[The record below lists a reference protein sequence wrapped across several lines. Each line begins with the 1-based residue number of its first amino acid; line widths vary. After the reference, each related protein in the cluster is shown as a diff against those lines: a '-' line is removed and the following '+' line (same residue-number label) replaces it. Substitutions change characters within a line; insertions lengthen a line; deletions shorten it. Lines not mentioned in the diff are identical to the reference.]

1 MRYLRETYLSDRFF
15 LVMGWI
21 ILCFALAFALEWMMW
36 LAWMSMAT
44 LGLICCAE
52 LIWLFRHPAPVTADR
67 SMANLFSLS
76 DQNPVQLTLKNETN
90 RQLRLRV
97 IDELP
102 MQFQERSF
110 EMGQN
115 MEAGATETLKY
126 QLRPLRRGSYEF
138 GNIHLFLSTRFKLIE
153 RRQTVQATRSV
164 KVYPSIM
171 QMEAFELMVFSAD
184 RQQVGIKRIRKLGHG
199 YEFSDI
205 RKYVIG
211 DDPRSINWKASS
223 RSNALMVNNYEDE
236 RSQQIYAVINKSRV
250 MRMPFDGLS
259 LMDYSI
265 NATLA
270 LQNIVL
276 RNQDNAGLMVFS
288 GKCDTFLRAQRKFNQ
303 RQMMLDHLYNITED
317 QQEANY
323 QALYETIKMNVQ
335 GRSMIM
341 LFTNFM
347 SLNSLQRVLPVL
359 KQINRSHLLTLI
371 FFKNPPLEAFIE
383 KEPETLL
390 EVASNVLASRLSNEL
405 TQVVYELRNAG
416 IQAIQTK
423 PEDLTAN
430 AINKY
435 LELKSRG
442 MI

>member
-1 MRYLRETYLSDRFF
+1 MKWYRATYLSDRFF
-15 LVMGWI
+15 YAIGWI
-21 ILCFALAFALEWMMW
+21 VCCFCLAFAFEWMTVV
-36 LAWMSMAT
+36 AWCSIAA
-44 LGLICCAE
+44 LIGLIAVDVW
-52 LIWLFRHPAPVTADR
+52 LLFRHAAPIAVDR
-67 SMANLFSLS
+67 STASLFSLF
-76 DQNPVQLTLKNETN
+76 DDNPVVLNLINNT
-90 RQLRLRV
+90 RQPFKLRI

-102 MQFQERSF
+102 AQFQQRDFCITSQISPEDSL
-110 EMGQN
+110 
-115 MEAGATETLKY
+115 TLNY
-126 QLRPLRRGSYEF
+126 QLKPLKRGAYHF
-138 GNIHLFLSTRFKLIE
+138 GDIHLFLRSKIGLME
-153 RRQTVQATRSV
+153 RRHTTKAAQMV
-164 KVYPSIM
+164 KVYPSII
-171 QMEAFELMVFSAD
+171 QMEMFELMVFSAD
-184 RQQVGIKRIRKLGHG
+184 RQQAGIKRIRKLGHG

-205 RKYVIG
+205 RKYVVG

-259 LMDYSI
+259 LMDYAI
-265 NATLA
+265 NATLS

-288 GKCDTFLRAQRKFNQ
+288 GQCETFLRAERKFNQ
-303 RQMMLDHLYNITED
+303 RQMLLDKLYNIRED

-323 QALYETIKMNVQ
+323 QALYETIKMNIQ
-335 GRSMIM
+335 GRSMLM

-359 KQINRSHLLTLI
+359 KRINRSHLLTII
-371 FFKNPPLEAFIE
+371 FFENPPLEAFIE
-383 KEPETLL
+383 KEPNNLL
-390 EVASNVLASRLSNEL
+390 DMASNVLASRLSNEL
-405 TQVVYELRNAG
+405 TQVVYELRNTG